1 MSKIS
6 IFLFLAAIGAFTGCT
21 SDPISDLSAP
31 DSQVFITNY
40 SNTADFKT
48 YKTFSIVDSVLII
61 GNRGYAGTTLEEVDI
76 LTLTR
81 IIKNMTDRGY
91 TYVAPDK
98 KPDLAIN
105 VYEIRNSYLNMVSNP
120 YLGNYWGG
128 GFYGGGGYGYPSYYS
143 YYEVQENYWY
153 YEIADFKNA
162 DSTATNDGIKIIWNS
177 QIRGN
182 GLFNAQYTN
191 SIVDSVFK
199 QSTYLKPQ

>member
-6 IFLFLAAIGAFTGCT
+6 IFLFLAAFGAFSSCT
-21 SDPISDLSAP
+21 SDPISDLSAQ

-40 SNTADFKT
+40 SKTADFKT

-61 GNRGYAGTTLEEVDI
+61 GNRGYAGTSLQEVDI

-81 IIKNMTDRGY
+81 IIKNMTDNGY

-105 VYEIRNSYLNMVSNP
+105 VYEIRNSYLNVVSNP
-120 YLGNYWGG
+120 YLGSYWGG
-128 GFYGGGGYGYPSYYS
+128 GFYGGGYGYPSYYS

-162 DSTATNDGIKIIWNS
+162 DSTATDGGVKIIWNS
-177 QIRGN
+177 QVRGN
-182 GLFNAQYTN
+182 GLFNKEYVNT
-191 SIVDSVFK
+191 IVDSVFK
-199 QSTYLKPQ
+199 QSTYLKPE